1 SEVTLMLELIGD
13 LLIYGAAV
21 ALSPI
26 PPIAVILLLR
36 SRSGLGAGAAFLVAR
51 VLVLVL
57 VAALIA
63 FGAELLPEPGDSSP
77 VTAILRIGLGI
88 GLIVLA
94 AVKWCSRPKVGE
106 AATLPAWMAS
116 LSDSSVSGAARSG
129 ILLSAANPKEL
140 AFGVGAGLT
149 IASAHLGPA
158 GIVVASLGYAV
169 LACIVLIVAVVGCWL
184 AEERVGPALD
194 AVRTWLVQNYAVVV
208 ALVLL
213 LIGIVLIGESL
224 GSF

>member
-1 SEVTLMLELIGD
+1 MLELIGD

-36 SRSGLGAGAAFLVAR
+36 SRSGLGAGAAFLAAR
-51 VLVLVL
+51 LLVLVL
-57 VAALIA
+57 VAAVVAL
-63 FGAELLPEPGDSSP
+63 GAELLPEQGDASP
-77 VTAILRIGLGI
+77 VTAVLRIGLGI

-94 AVKWCSRPKVGE
+94 AVKWRARPKSGE
-106 AATLPAWMAS
+106 TAALPSWMAS
-116 LSDSSVSGAARSG
+116 LNNSTMGGAARSG
-129 ILLSAANPKEL
+129 ILLSAVNPKEL

-149 IASAHLGPA
+149 IASAHLGTA
-158 GIVVASLGYAV
+158 GIVVASAGYAV

-194 AVRTWLVQNYAVVV
+194 SVRAWLVQNYAVVV
-208 ALVLL
+208 AIVLL
-213 LIGIVLIGESL
+213 LIGVVLIGESL

>member
-1 SEVTLMLELIGD
+1 MLELIGD

-36 SRSGLGAGAAFLVAR
+36 SRSGLGAGTAFLVAR

-57 VAALIA
+57 VATVVSL
-63 FGAELLPEPGDSSP
+63 GAELLPESGDSSP
-77 VTAILRIGLGI
+77 VTAVLRIVLGV

-94 AVKWCSRPKVGE
+94 AIKWRSRPKEGE
-106 AATLPAWMAS
+106 PSALPTWMAS
-116 LSDSSVSGAARSG
+116 LNDSSVPAAARSG

-149 IASAHLGPA
+149 IASADLGVGGVIA
-158 GIVVASLGYAV
+158 ASLGYAL
-169 LACIVLIVAVVGCWL
+169 LACLILFVAVVGSWL

-194 AVRTWLVQNYAVVV
+194 AVRDWLVRNYAVVV
-208 ALVLL
+208 AIVLL
-213 LIGIVLIGESL
+213 LIGVVLIGESL
-224 GSF
+224 GSL

>member
-1 SEVTLMLELIGD
+1 MLELIGD

-36 SRSGLGAGAAFLVAR
+36 SSSGRGAGTAFLAAR
-51 VLVLVL
+51 LL
-57 VAALIA
+57 ALSLIAGVVA
-63 FGAELLPEPGDSSP
+63 FGAELLPESGDGSP
-77 VTAILRIGLGI
+77 VTAVLRTGLGV

-94 AVKWCSRPKVGE
+94 VVKWRSRPTEGE
-106 AATLPAWMAS
+106 AGALPRWMAS
-116 LSDSSVSGAARSG
+116 LSASTVAGAARSG

-149 IASAHLGPA
+149 IASADLGTG
-158 GIVVASLGYAV
+158 GIVVASVGYAV
-169 LACIVLIVAVVGCWL
+169 LACLVLIVAVVGCWL
-184 AEERVGPALD
+184 AEDRMGGALD
-194 AVRTWLVQNYAVVV
+194 AVRAWLVQNYAVVV
-208 ALVLL
+208 AIVLA
-213 LIGIVLIGESL
+213 LIGVVLIGESL